1 MDKKSLDIIVE
12 EFFDTGKLVL
22 NENYWDDTVRIF
34 TNLRNNPQT
43 VDQLLDR
50 YDSIRN
56 GVYSDRIGRL
66 NDMMVNNEISVFD
79 FIEGLQSD
87 EVDEEEYSEDGVIF
101 PTTDTTEVEDEKEVE
116 VSDEESKEEPLY
128 ISDKVVKLTN
138 PIQRKNQ
145 IKKQNNTPLLPL
157 SRNYDGDKDSELYK
171 SNLRL
176 LQYILWKGAWTR
188 EDIGPTE
195 TSELKNEI
203 DNSEFGEM
211 TDMLLRLFQTI
222 QMQKEYKDNNEPDYI
237 LYFND
242 GQPSLEWK
250 EGSIPMS
257 VYKNLPQ
264 IYKNEGIVDKGTWDK
279 LMKVMEEKEIIK
291 LEFIPNSEG
300 NIDRIVD
307 KSQIKTI
314 DVNNDTFDES
324 KRDMFKSLSLKFF
337 NNLHNNEIYKTT
349 FQKQWGDLQQ
359 KFLKG
364 IQRVRKIEELEK
376 KKEKFLNGLT
386 LDYRERNEKGIKR
399 YIKDNFDTPIT
410 DLKSTSNNIDVE
422 PIEFWE
428 NYKDR
433 WDEINRRTGGG
444 STEGEREKKD
454 LQKEYVKYRNRRSTI
469 EGIYEKII
477 DKLKEALRGR
487 ILSINEI
494 NTILHNVNDSLYEVF
509 DTDRR
514 LTTQINN
521 ARNLIKDLFD
531 KLSKKDDIDVYDVVD
546 FLKNINTRKLSYDV
560 YEKSFCGCEGNYF
573 RGCNGKE
580 GDKSKLFNTAV
591 KEIKKYLDGDFRDL
605 TITGAS
611 ESIYNL
617 IIDKETTNADKY
629 DIISNSAV
637 TLTNNVV
644 IPEGK
649 KIEIKK
655 YDESSSYTLSEF
667 IGLYKKQKDI
677 VKYKY
682 ENAEYYKRYNKI
694 IEDVVRRLNLND
706 NGLANSFINNTEDD
720 DKLFGVF
727 VSNYMFYKYDQIEV
741 FWDTDSDQKRFSDE
755 FRITLK
761 FRIKDNEQP
770 SQWVTGNCNLDE
782 PNTIEESITNFFDT
796 GNFEF

>member
-22 NENYWDDTVRIF
+22 NENYWDDTVKIF
-34 TNLRNNPQT
+34 TNLKNNPQT

-50 YDSIRN
+50 YDSIERSQY
-56 GVYSDRIGRL
+56 YSVEEL
-66 NDMMVNNEISVFD
+66 NDIMVNYEIPVLD
-79 FIEGLQSD
+79 FIEGLKSD
-87 EVDEEEYSEDGVIF
+87 EVDEEVYEEDGVIF
-101 PTTDTTEVEDEKEVE
+101 DEPTTDTTEVEDEEEVE

-128 ISDKVVKLTN
+128 ISDKVEKLTN

-157 SRNYDGDKDSELYK
+157 SRNYSGDKDSELYK

-176 LQYILWKGAWTR
+176 LQYILWKGIWGDGNKSIIMNQQLPPEVENKLTQ
-188 EDIGPTE
+188 
-195 TSELKNEI
+195 EI
-203 DNSEFGEM
+203 DNSEFGEI
-211 TDMLLRLFQTI
+211 TEYLLDIFQGHHKLKDYKKENNIIMLTSPHFV
-222 QMQKEYKDNNEPDYI
+222 EYKKEVEKLNKTVD
-237 LYFND
+237 
-242 GQPSLEWK
+242 EW
-250 EGSIPMS
+250 
-257 VYKNLPQ
+257 
-264 IYKNEGIVDKGTWDK
+264 TWDK
-279 LMKVMEEKEIIK
+279 LMEVMEGKEIKK
-291 LEFIPNSEG
+291 LESIPDSEG

-314 DVNNDTFDES
+314 DANNDTFDES

-364 IQRVRKIEELEK
+364 IQRVREIEELEK
-376 KKEKFLNGLT
+376 DREDFINQFPNTSPGVLRIKF
-386 LDYRERNEKGIKR
+386 DREIEN
-399 YIKDNFDTPIT
+399 
-410 DLKSTSNNIDVE
+410 LKSTSNSIDGE

-428 NYKDR
+428 KYKDR
-433 WDEINRRTGGG
+433 WDEISRRTGGG
-444 STEGEREKKD
+444 STEGEREKED

-509 DTDRR
+509 GTDRQ

-531 KLSKKDDIDVYDVVD
+531 KLSEEENPDVYDVVD
-546 FLKNINTRKLSYDV
+546 FLKNINTRKLTYDV
-560 YEKSFCGCEGNYF
+560 YEKSFCECEGNYF

-605 TITGAS
+605 PITGAS

-617 IIDKETTNADKY
+617 IIDTETTKADKY
-629 DIISNSAV
+629 DIISNTAV
-637 TLTNNVV
+637 TLTNNVI

-649 KIEIKK
+649 KIEVKK
-655 YDESSSYTLSEF
+655 YDDSSSYTLSEF
-667 IGLYKKQKDI
+667 IGLYKTQKSI

-682 ENAEYYKRYNKI
+682 ENEEYYRRYNKI
-694 IEDVVRRLNLND
+694 IEDIVRRLKLD
-706 NGLANSFINNTEDD
+706 DKGLANSFKGD
-720 DKLFGVF
+720 DKLYGIF

-770 SQWVTGNCNLDE
+770 FQWVTGNCNIHE
-782 PNTIEESITNFFDT
+782 PNPLEESIINFFDT

>member
-12 EFFDTGKLVL
+12 KFFDTGKLVL

-34 TNLRNNPQT
+34 TNLRKNPQT

-50 YDSIRN
+50 YDSIRK
-56 GVYSDRIGRL
+56 GIYSDRIERL

-87 EVDEEEYSEDGVIF
+87 EVDEEEYKEDGVIF

-157 SRNYDGDKDSELYK
+157 SRNYRGDKDSELYK

-264 IYKNEGIVDKGTWDK
+264 RYKNEGIVDKGTWDK
-279 LMKVMEEKEIIK
+279 LMKVMEDKEIKK
-291 LEFIPNSEG
+291 LESIPDSEG

-314 DVNNDTFDES
+314 DPNNDTFDQS

-359 KFLKG
+359 KFLDG
-364 IQRVRKIEELEK
+364 IERVREIEELEK
-376 KKEKFLNGLT
+376 DREDFINQFPNVSKGVLRSKF
-386 LDYRERNEKGIKR
+386 DRGIE
-399 YIKDNFDTPIT
+399 N
-410 DLKSTSNNIDVE
+410 LKSTSNNIDGE

-444 STEGEREKKD
+444 SIEGKKELND

-521 ARNLIKDLFD
+521 ARNLIKNLFD

-546 FLKNINTRKLSYDV
+546 FLKNINTRKLRYDV

-617 IIDKETTNADKY
+617 IIDTETTNADKY

-649 KIEIKK
+649 KIEVKK

-694 IEDVVRRLNLND
+694 IEDIVRRLNLND

-761 FRIKDNEQP
+761 FRIKDNEQR
-770 SQWVTGNCNLDE
+770 SQWVTGNCNLNE

-796 GNFEF
+796 GNFDF

>member
-22 NENYWDDTVRIF
+22 NENYWDDTVKIF
-34 TNLRNNPQT
+34 TNLKNNPQT

-50 YDSIRN
+50 YDSIERSQY
-56 GVYSDRIGRL
+56 YSVEEL
-66 NDMMVNNEISVFD
+66 NDIMVNYEIPVLD
-79 FIEGLQSD
+79 FIEGLKSD
-87 EVDEEEYSEDGVIF
+87 EVDEEVYEEDGVIF
-101 PTTDTTEVEDEKEVE
+101 DEPTTDTTEVEDEEEVE

-128 ISDKVVKLTN
+128 ISDKVEKLTN

-157 SRNYDGDKDSELYK
+157 SRNYSGDKDSELYK

-176 LQYILWKGAWTR
+176 LQYILWKGIWGDGNKSIIMNQQLPPEVENKLTQ
-188 EDIGPTE
+188 
-195 TSELKNEI
+195 EI
-203 DNSEFGEM
+203 DNSEFGEI
-211 TDMLLRLFQTI
+211 TEYLLDIFQGHHKLKDYKKENNIIMLTSPHFV
-222 QMQKEYKDNNEPDYI
+222 EYKKEVEKLNKTVD
-237 LYFND
+237 
-242 GQPSLEWK
+242 EW
-250 EGSIPMS
+250 
-257 VYKNLPQ
+257 
-264 IYKNEGIVDKGTWDK
+264 TWDK
-279 LMKVMEEKEIIK
+279 LMEVMEGKEIKK
-291 LEFIPNSEG
+291 LESIPDSEG

-314 DVNNDTFDES
+314 DANNDTFDES

-364 IQRVRKIEELEK
+364 IQRVREIEEFEK
-376 KKEKFLNGLT
+376 DREDFINQFPNASPGVLRIKF
-386 LDYRERNEKGIKR
+386 DREIEN
-399 YIKDNFDTPIT
+399 
-410 DLKSTSNNIDVE
+410 LKSTSNSIDGE

-428 NYKDR
+428 KYKDR
-433 WDEINRRTGGG
+433 WDEISRRTGGG
-444 STEGEREKKD
+444 STEGEREKED

-509 DTDRR
+509 GTDRQ

-531 KLSKKDDIDVYDVVD
+531 KLSEEENPDVYDVVD
-546 FLKNINTRKLSYDV
+546 FLKNINTRKLTYDV
-560 YEKSFCGCEGNYF
+560 YEKSFCECEGNYF

-605 TITGAS
+605 PITGAS

-617 IIDKETTNADKY
+617 IIDTETTKADKY
-629 DIISNSAV
+629 DIISNTAV
-637 TLTNNVV
+637 TLTNNVI

-649 KIEIKK
+649 KIEVKK
-655 YDESSSYTLSEF
+655 YDDSSSYTLSEF
-667 IGLYKKQKDI
+667 IGLYKTQKSI

-682 ENAEYYKRYNKI
+682 ENEEYYRRYNKI
-694 IEDVVRRLNLND
+694 IEDIVRRLKLD
-706 NGLANSFINNTEDD
+706 DKGLANSFKGD
-720 DKLFGVF
+720 DKLYGIF

-770 SQWVTGNCNLDE
+770 FQWVTGNCNIHE
-782 PNTIEESITNFFDT
+782 PNPLEESIINFFDT